1 MHKYQKNK
9 KYLIKNILEF
19 INSNLKFK
27 KYLIIQT
34 ENINQMYY
42 LNTLYKYYLLAYF
55 IEKFMKY

>member
-27 KYLIIQT
+27 KIFNHPNRKYKLDVLLKYII
-34 ENINQMYY
+34 
-42 LNTLYKYYLLAYF
+42 
-55 IEKFMKY
+55 